1 MLNSSFAGYTSL
13 RSWATARN
21 RSAAGWHR
29 FNRSGLRGLD
39 DLDGQV
45 RKRRITEEERIRA
58 DVHRQPADYGTDMCT
73 PFEESSS
80 GYLPLKQSGLLLG
93 RLAEPKHGRLV
104 RRIKAVGAVGRTRF
118 RDG

>member
-1 MLNSSFAGYTSL
+1 MTWTCRDANGGSP
-13 RSWATARN
+13 RRN
-21 RSAAGWHR
+21 G
-29 FNRSGLRGLD
+29 SG
-39 DLDGQV
+39 
-45 RKRRITEEERIRA
+45 A
-58 DVHRQPADYGTDMCT
+58 DAHRQPAGYGTDMCT

-80 GYLPLKQSGLLLG
+80 SYLPLKQSGLLLG